1 MPQKEFY
8 KEYLSAARF
17 VLAPHG
23 NGLDSYR
30 VWETLLLG
38 SYPIVKTSSL
48 YQDLPVILDE
58 WDALTPELLEK
69 KYARF
74 RRLKHNYERLYSRY
88 WRNRMRLLTV
98 EQ

>member
-8 KEYLSAARF
+8 KSYLSTARF
-17 VLAPHG
+17 APHG

-48 YQDLPVILDE
+48 DSLYQDLPVIILDE
-58 WDALTPELLEK
+58 WHDLTPEMLQKEF
-69 KYARF
+69 ARF
-74 RRLKHNYERLYSRY
+74 RRMKHNYERLYSRY
-88 WRNRMRLLTV
+88 WRNVMR
-98 EQ
+98 Q